1 MINNQPLDLLNCLI
15 ILFLKL
21 TKTFGDSI
29 FVSMSARL
37 NFVSTWCAFI
47 IFLLK
52 INVYEPMDLQH
63 IDKLHHS
70 LAYFTLA
77 TCWLFALQKKQ
88 SKYVIVL
95 CCIFFGIVL
104 EILQYAITN
113 YRTGDYLDV
122 LANSFGVILGV
133 FVFNKVSKKNRL
145 KNEKTSN

>member
-1 MINNQPLDLLNCLI
+1 MNHRSLI
-15 ILFLKL
+15 YLMQWPMKVFLKGKL
-21 TKTFGDSI
+21 TIIAIAVSI
-29 FVSMSARL
+29 GILCLS
-37 NFVSTWCAFI
+37 
-47 IFLLK
+47 LLK

-70 LAYFTLA
+70 LAYFTLV